1 METKTFDFAAKKMNS
16 IESAVNSLNENQRI
30 GIFNSYLMN
39 NNYDYSIIYKHE
51 LEEYINLKKFKV
63 YELFTLFKEA
73 DENDEYFLIQLST
86 KKIKSSNYLNGLFT
100 SIASWK
106 DLRRWLND
114 NSEILAQFNYK
125 GLISDKMANDFKNMC
140 KELNEVNSDTLECVL
155 FDDDAITENWD
166 ELYAQVL
173 KDAKEYEEE

>member
-16 IESAVNSLNENQRI
+16 IESAVRTLNENQRI
-30 GIFNSYLMN
+30 GIFNAYLMN

-51 LEEYINLKKFKV
+51 LEEYINLKNFKV
-63 YELFTLFKEA
+63 YELFKLFKEA

-86 KKIKSSNYLNGLFT
+86 KKIKSSNYLNGLFN

-106 DLRRWLND
+106 DLIRWLND

-140 KELNEVNSDTLECVL
+140 KELNEVNSDTVDCVL
-155 FDDDAITENWD
+155 FDDDTIVENWD